1 MVDNVAASAPVT
13 ALTGKSFGQRA
24 RLQTGFTRLL
34 LLYFASINMKRSLS
48 TLLAL
53 FLSFGLTTAA
63 LATGIGETLLNIEPT
78 KENPRSSEGAFVTL
92 KSGRILFYYTQFYG
106 GAQDNSPAH
115 IVAIQSDDEGKTWS
129 KEPQV
134 IVNNAGGE
142 NVMSVSLLR
151 LKSGRLALFYLLKNN
166 WLDCR
171 PYVRFSDDETK
182 TWSEPV
188 LMLAAPGY
196 FVMNNDRVIQ
206 LTTGRL
212 VAPLA
217 FHRAKGS
224 DPKTSKSF
232 DSRAITLWSL
242 SDDEGKTWREADS
255 WWAMPQATRS
265 GLQEPGVVETADG
278 SLLSW
283 ARTDGGSQ
291 FFFRSKD
298 QGKTWTPPMPS
309 ALVSP
314 VSPAS
319 IKRLPDSDKL
329 LAIYNDHSGKFPFPK
344 GKRTPLIAAISA
356 DGGATWSQAKA
367 IEDDP
372 DGWYCY
378 NAMHFTKDAL
388 LLGYCAGDSKV
399 GGLNRLRIKR
409 VPLKDLN

>member
-1 MVDNVAASAPVT
+1 MKRN
-13 ALTGKSFGQRA
+13 LG
-24 RLQTGFTRLL
+24 LL
-34 LLYFASINMKRSLS
+34 LGLLM
-48 TLLAL
+48 TLCSA
-53 FLSFGLTTAA
+53 GATTGSS
-63 LATGIGETLLNIEPT
+63 ATVGETVLNIEPT

-92 KSGRILFYYTQFYG
+92 KSGRVLFYYTQFYG

-115 IVAIQSDDEGKTWS
+115 IVSIHSDDEGRTWS
-129 KEPQV
+129 KEPAI
-134 IVNNAGGE
+134 IVDNAGGE
-142 NVMSVSLLR
+142 NVMSISLLR
-151 LKSGRLALFYLLKNN
+151 LKSGRIALFYLLKNN

-171 PYVRFSDDETK
+171 PYVRFSDDETQ
-182 TWSEPV
+182 TWSEPT

-196 FVMNNDRVIQ
+196 FVLNNDRVIQ
-206 LTTGRL
+206 LAGGRL

-217 FHRAKGS
+217 FHRAKAN

-232 DSRAITLWSL
+232 DGRAITMWVL
-242 SDDEGKTWREADS
+242 SDDEGNTWREADS

-265 GLQEPGVVETADG
+265 GLQEPGVVELSDG

-298 QGKTWTPPMPS
+298 QGKTWTPPIAS
-309 ALVSP
+309 ALASP

-329 LAIYNDHSGKFPFPK
+329 LATYNDHSGRFPFLK
-344 GKRTPLIAAISA
+344 GKRTPLIVALSA
-356 DGGATWSQAKA
+356 DGGVTWPQAKA
-367 IEDDP
+367 LEVDQ

-378 NAMHFTKDAL
+378 TAMHFTKDAL
-388 LLGYCAGDSKV
+388 LLGYCAGDSKI

-409 VPLKDLN
+409 VSLKALSE